1 MIQEDARMIQWVPNG
16 IGKWTLLR
24 TVLTGFR
31 RFRFVHGISVFMPY
45 VSLNNICLCNDEEKG
60 MSCVIQGR
68 FFEAD
73 MRICL

>member
-1 MIQEDARMIQWVPNG
+1 MDI
-16 IGKWTLLR
+16 
-24 TVLTGFR
+24 LTDSVKIKRVYAKGFEGFR
-31 RFRFVHGISVFMPY
+31 RFRFVHGISVFVPY

-73 MRICL
+73 MRNCL